1 MLPFLLLLPVL
12 LVIVVTLLLL
22 LCFVVAVAVGVLLPL
37 LFPLLLLLLLPLQ
50 PPAIVAGWSADAWCR
65 AVFDRARL
73 LQSSVRAADAHAL
86 AILICWLSGSSR
98 DLHSLVLDPPHKPTS
113 QTYPIN
119 RLPPKSDFPIIE

>member
-37 LFPLLLLLLLPLQ
+37 LFPLLLLLLLLLLPLQ

-98 DLHSLVLDPPHKPTS
+98 DLHSLVPGVPIVILHTS
-113 QTYPIN
+113 PQARRI
-119 RLPPKSDFPIIE
+119 R